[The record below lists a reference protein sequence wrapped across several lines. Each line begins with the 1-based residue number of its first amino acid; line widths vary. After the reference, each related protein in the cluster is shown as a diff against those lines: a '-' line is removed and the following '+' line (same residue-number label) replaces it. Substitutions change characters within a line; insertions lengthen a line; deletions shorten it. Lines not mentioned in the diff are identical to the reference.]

1 MILPILRDLLLYFER
16 KENADKQEEIT
27 EEEYKEVDNDII
39 LKQER
44 KENLDNLEHKEVD
57 NDISLKH
64 ERNENEDDLERTHKK
79 RRRI

>member
-1 MILPILRDLLLYFER
+1 MRE
-16 KENADKQEEIT
+16 KNADEQEEIT

-79 RRRI
+79 RRRIWRWLECGL